1 MAVNLQK
8 KISIAKVFGKVN
20 AAVIS
25 KHGEDGKLI
34 LVRFMGSAQGVKE
47 GVSDFGEWR
56 ALTGQF
62 RAIALSG
69 DNAGE
74 VFDSAVC
81 FMPDV
86 ALDLVCAQLEGGAKA
101 VDFAFDISAVMDETV
116 AVGYSYRASPLIE
129 AEEESPIS
137 RLEQKLSALALP
149 APATDAGKAKA
160 KK

>member
-1 MAVNLQK
+1 MSVILQK
-8 KISIAKVFGKVN
+8 KISVAKVFGKVN

-25 KHGEDGKLI
+25 KHGTDGKINLA
-34 LVRFMGSAQGVKE
+34 RFMGSAQGVKT

-81 FMPDV
+81 FLPDV
-86 ALDLVCAQLEGGAKA
+86 ALDLVVAQLIGGANA
-101 VDFAFDISAVMDETV
+101 VDFAFDISAVLDESV
-116 AVGYSYRASPLIE
+116 AVGYSYRATPLIE
-129 AEEESPIS
+129 AEEESPFA
-137 RLEQKLSALALP
+137 RLEKKLAALALP
-149 APATDAGKAKA
+149 APTEEKKNGKK
-160 KK
+160 